1 MSLIFIAIGDKIMTA
16 TANKDLK
23 ATLREHELKATSQ
36 RIALLKLLDGTHE
49 HFDAEEIYLELKKR
63 QKNVSRA
70 TVYRSL
76 EALVEQ
82 DLVTKLDFG
91 EGRMRY
97 ERHQGDDE
105 HHDHLICEQC
115 GKVIEFF
122 NLEIEAQQLAI
133 CEEHDFTPS
142 THTMHI
148 FGTCSECE
156 QKINPKLIDVQ
167 L

>member
-1 MSLIFIAIGDKIMTA
+1 MAAGK
-16 TANKDLK
+16 NQEVKRV
-23 ATLREHELKATSQ
+23 LREHELKATNQ

-49 HFDAEEIYLELKKR
+49 HFDAEEIYLELLKNE
-63 QKNVSRA
+63 KNVSRA

-91 EGRMRY
+91 DGRMRF
-97 ERHQGDDE
+97 ERSKGEDE
-105 HHDHLICEQC
+105 HHDHLICENC

-122 NLEIEAQQLAI
+122 NLEMEAQQLSV

-148 FGTCSECE
+148 FGTCSDC
-156 QKINPKLIDVQ
+156 KKLS
-167 L
+167 